1 MGGRDVFSQKR
12 EDENGLSLVSI
23 LALSVTC
30 GDTSPKGRG
39 SGEAGNLAAM
49 PRALPLG
56 ELLSGARLRGL
67 ALPPLRLAVQAPSGE
82 NAMPGGPQTARHC
95 SIKTIFPLFM
105 PKANAAGIL
114 ICYIL
119 IFCAARAMDASSA
132 TRRFS
137 SIWPQ

>member
-1 MGGRDVFSQKR
+1 MSRSDIKGH
-12 EDENGLSLVSI
+12 
-23 LALSVTC
+23 LA
-30 GDTSPKGRG
+30 K
-39 SGEAGNLAAM
+39 
-49 PRALPLG
+49 
-56 ELLSGARLRGL
+56 
-67 ALPPLRLAVQAPSGE
+67 PSGFDWGSSFQNPTRE

-95 SIKTIFPLFM
+95 SIKIIFPLFM

>member
-1 MGGRDVFSQKR
+1 MEKD
-12 EDENGLSLVSI
+12 
-23 LALSVTC
+23 
-30 GDTSPKGRG
+30 
-39 SGEAGNLAAM
+39 AA
-49 PRALPLG
+49 
-56 ELLSGARLRGL
+56 SSYD
-67 ALPPLRLAVQAPSGE
+67 PSCE

-95 SIKTIFPLFM
+95 SVKIIFPLFM

>member
-1 MGGRDVFSQKR
+1 MLCYIRIFCACSLR
-12 EDENGLSLVSI
+12 EHLHREKD
-23 LALSVTC
+23 
-30 GDTSPKGRG
+30 
-39 SGEAGNLAAM
+39 AA
-49 PRALPLG
+49 
-56 ELLSGARLRGL
+56 SSYD
-67 ALPPLRLAVQAPSGE
+67 PSCE
-82 NAMPGGPQTARHC
+82 NAMPGDPQTARHC
-95 SIKTIFPLFM
+95 SVKIIFPLFM

>member
-1 MGGRDVFSQKR
+1 MWKTDTNGGFPHCFSSK
-12 EDENGLSLVSI
+12 
-23 LALSVTC
+23 
-30 GDTSPKGRG
+30 K
-39 SGEAGNLAAM
+39 
-49 PRALPLG
+49 
-56 ELLSGARLRGL
+56 
-67 ALPPLRLAVQAPSGE
+67 
-82 NAMPGGPQTARHC
+82 MPGGPQTVRHC
-95 SIKTIFPLFM
+95 SVKIIIPLFM